1 VNDPQPI
8 SPFTPEGAHKPQP
21 LRDWIRRRPLF
32 AFFLLTFAFSWLIW
46 LLPILVRITDPV
58 AFRQLNTI
66 GAFGPALAGLLVQS
80 LLHPD
85 RHPAA
90 WQKRVEAFSL
100 AFLAAGALYF
110 ICLPY
115 ASSQPFAASIL
126 GWILRILLFL
136 AAALVISSVLTGHE
150 PLRRMLL
157 PVGLRTHPAWYA
169 AALLVY
175 PVLLLV
181 GLGLSATFGQTI
193 QWSLPE
199 GGGLLLAV
207 RVVTSF
213 VYIFLFG
220 GPLNEEPGWR
230 GFALPRMQRSLS
242 PLAATL
248 ILGTAWGVWHFPMHL
263 NGFYPSAGLSSLP
276 TELALRVLSTLLVAF
291 LYTWF
296 FNKTKGNVLVCTL
309 LHASFNTASAFI
321 SGSPLT
327 MLLLGVLALVLIFES
342 RQWLKLPPA
351 PDPA

>member
-1 VNDPQPI
+1 MNDPQLI
-8 SPFTPEGAHKPQP
+8 SPSQPGGAQQAQP

-32 AFFLLTFAFSWLIW
+32 AFFLLTFAFSWLVW
-46 LLPILVRITDPV
+46 LLPIFVRITDPV

-80 LLHPD
+80 LLHPNP
-85 RHPAA
+85 HPAP
-90 WQKRVEAFSL
+90 WQKRMEAFSL

-157 PVGLRTHPAWYA
+157 PVGPRTHPAWYA

-181 GLGLSATFGQTI
+181 GLGLSAGFGQAI
-193 QWSLPE
+193 QFSLPE

-248 ILGTAWGVWHFPMHL
+248 ILGAAWG
-263 NGFYPSAGLSSLP
+263 
-276 TELALRVLSTLLVAF
+276 
-291 LYTWF
+291 
-296 FNKTKGNVLVCTL
+296 
-309 LHASFNTASAFI
+309 I
-321 SGSPLT
+321 
-327 MLLLGVLALVLIFES
+327 
-342 RQWLKLPPA
+342 
-351 PDPA
+351 